1 MLHEHEENQIQG
13 HGDQLHPMRESHA
26 AEQPDGRLDRLPQ
39 LRVFLL
45 FVFARRGGSGDH
57 G

>member
-13 HGDQLHPMRESHA
+13 HGDQLHQMRESHA
-26 AEQPDGRLDRLPQ
+26 AEQSDGRMDRLPQ
-39 LRVFLL
+39 LRVFIL